1 MNITNTDIIKYYT
14 EILNEIPADQ
24 KVAYLSDL
32 MTELEIDIIS
42 TMDAG

>member
-14 EILNEIPADQ
+14 EILNTIPANE
-24 KVAYLSDL
+24 KIAYLSDL

-42 TMDAG
+42 EMDAG